1 MTVLVVLLYNAF
13 RGSLPE
19 RWIPFAL
26 VLLSIAAS
34 FGLLLICSAIG
45 KNAILPKMFICMTI
59 LCMLMVINLE
69 ANVAPVISQSPFPR
83 IAFTTSEI
91 KAAETI
97 SEKIYS
103 KACPLYSDYYYSL
116 VFRYEDPLDQLEY
129 IDIMLTER
137 KWPVDGMILVLREE
151 VRDNPFYTGR
161 KISNKLG
168 NEQYQLFV
176 EVRENPFYN
185 DRVISNKLGN
195 ELYQSF
201 VERENYSLFYSCG
214 SVKAMKYWGS
224 QEK

>member
-1 MTVLVVLLYNAF
+1 
-13 RGSLPE
+13 
-19 RWIPFAL
+19 
-26 VLLSIAAS
+26 VLLSIATS

-45 KNAILPKMFICMTI
+45 KKAILQKMFIFMTI
-59 LCMLMVINLE
+59 LCILMVINLQS
-69 ANVAPVISQSPFPR
+69 NVAPVISQSPFPR
-83 IAFTTSEI
+83 IAFTTSEV

-103 KACPLYSDYYYSL
+103 KACPLYVDYYYSL
-116 VFRYEDPLDQLEY
+116 VFKYKASLGQLED
-129 IDIMLTER
+129 IDTMLTEG
-137 KWPVDGMILVLREE
+137 KWPVDGRILVLREE

-168 NEQYQLFV
+168 NDQYQLFV

-201 VERENYSLFYSCG
+201 LEREDYSLFYSCG